1 MEPRPGRDRLKLLS
15 NLRIGTRL
23 GLAFG
28 VLIVLLVAICGYGAL
43 GASSLARDLGTTAS
57 VDLVLI
63 RSAADLQQRAA
74 TIARASRELLI
85 VDSAGQIKKQRA
97 AVADALKETDE
108 LLPQVSKLATGEA
121 NAKPLAAVVQ
131 AQAEFAKAV
140 QKFLSVQEG
149 GNPDDTK
156 TALLIELRPVQ
167 AAYEKSLAELGSAI
181 KAQADARAED
191 GSRMARTS
199 VMVMLIVGVAGLV
212 LAAGAAL
219 AIGRSIT
226 GPLQQATAAAGQIKA
241 GDLATRIDSDA
252 RDEIGELLRA
262 MGGMQQHLLG
272 VIEDVLRSA
281 RDVATSSDELAHGNA
296 ELSSR
301 TERSAGSLQQ
311 TASAMEQ
318 ISATVAGSSAKSRE
332 ASTVATKARDAVVEG
347 GATVDKLV
355 ETMNRIA
362 TSSARIK
369 DIIGVIDGI
378 AFQTNILALNAA
390 VEAARAGEQ
399 GRGFAVVATEV
410 RSLAA
415 RAGAAAREIK
425 TLIDDSTERV
435 ADGTTTVSEVGERIR
450 GIVQEVMNVRQLIEE
465 VSTASHEQETGM
477 VAVNGSV
484 CELDQSTQ
492 QNAALVEQIAAT
504 ADSLK
509 GHARKLV
516 ETVEFFRLPPPAAA

>member
-1 MEPRPGRDRLKLLS
+1 MKLLTHF
-15 NLRIGTRL
+15 RIGTRL
-23 GLAFG
+23 GLSFG
-28 VLIVLLVAICGYGAL
+28 VLIILLAAICGFGAVS
-43 GASSLARDLGTTAS
+43 ANALARDLGLAAN

-63 RSAADLQQRAA
+63 RGAAELRQQAA
-74 TIARASRELLI
+74 TVARASRELLI
-85 VDSAGQIKKQRA
+85 VDGAGQIKKQRA
-97 AVADALKETDE
+97 AVAEALKEADE
-108 LLPQVSKLATGEA
+108 LLPKVKALATGDA
-121 NAKPLAAVVQ
+121 DAKLLAAVT
-131 AQAEFAKAV
+131 AAHADFAKAV
-140 QKFLSVQEG
+140 QKFLSTQEA
-149 GNPDDTK
+149 GNPDDTR

-167 AAYEKSLAELGSAI
+167 AAYEKSLAELTQAV
-181 KAQADARAED
+181 KAEAETRAEE
-191 GSRMARTS
+191 GGRTARNT
-199 VMVMLIVGVAGLV
+199 VLAMVGAGIAGLL
-212 LAAGAAL
+212 LAVGAAL

-226 GPLQQATAAAGQIKA
+226 TPLHHAMHAAEQIKN
-241 GDLATRIDSDA
+241 GDLATHIDSEA

-262 MGGMQQHLLG
+262 MGAMQRHLLG

-281 RDVATSSDELAHGNA
+281 RDVASSSDKLAHGNA

-311 TASAMEQ
+311 TAAAMEQ
-318 ISATVAGSSAKSRE
+318 ISATVTGSGAKSRQ
-332 ASTVATKARDAVVEG
+332 ASAVATRARDAVVEG
-347 GATVDKLV
+347 GATVEKLV
-355 ETMNRIA
+355 GTMTRIA

-415 RAGAAAREIK
+415 RASGAAREIK
-425 TLIDDSTERV
+425 GLIDDSSERV
-435 ADGTTTVSEVGERIR
+435 ADGTATVSEVGERIR
-450 GIVQEVMNVRQLIEE
+450 GIVQEVMSVRQLIEE
-465 VSTASHEQETGM
+465 VSSASHEQETGM
-477 VAVNGSV
+477 VSVNGSV
-484 CELDQSTQ
+484 SELDQSTQ

-516 ETVEFFRLPPPAAA
+516 ETVEFFRLPQAQA

>member
-1 MEPRPGRDRLKLLS
+1 LKYLS

-28 VLIVLLVAICGYGAL
+28 VLILLLVALCGYGAL
-43 GASSLARDLGTTAS
+43 NANSLARDLGTTAS
-57 VDLVLI
+57 VDLVLV

-97 AVADALKETDE
+97 AVADALKETEE
-108 LLPQVSKLATGEA
+108 LLPKVQALASGEA
-121 NAKPLAAVVQ
+121 NAPLLAAVAA
-131 AQAEFAKAV
+131 AQADFAKAV
-140 QKFLSVQEG
+140 QKFLTTQEG

-167 AAYEKSLAELGSAI
+167 AAYEKSLGELGQAI
-181 KAQADARAED
+181 KAQADARAEA
-191 GSRMARTS
+191 GSQTARTT
-199 VMVMLIVGVAGLV
+199 VIAMIALGGAGLL
-212 LAAGAAL
+212 LAVGAAL

-226 GPLQQATAAAGQIKA
+226 TPLHRAMRAAELIKA
-241 GDLATRIDSDA
+241 GDLATPIEAGS

-262 MGGMQQHLLG
+262 MGAMQQHLLG
-272 VIEDVLRSA
+272 VIQDVLRSA
-281 RDVATSSDELAHGNA
+281 RDVATSSDDLANGNA
-296 ELSSR
+296 ELSTR

-318 ISATVAGSSAKSRE
+318 ISVTVAGSSAKSRE
-332 ASTVATKARDAVVEG
+332 ASAVATRARDAVVEG

-355 ETMNRIA
+355 ETMTRIA

-369 DIIGVIDGI
+369 DIIGVIDSI

-415 RAGAAAREIK
+415 RASGAAREIK
-425 TLIDDSTERV
+425 SLIDDSTERV
-435 ADGTTTVSEVGERIR
+435 ADGTATVSEVGQRIR
-450 GIVQEVMNVRQLIEE
+450 GIVEEVMSVRQLIEE
-465 VSTASHEQETGM
+465 VSSASHEQETGM
-477 VAVNGSV
+477 VSVNGSV
-484 CELDQSTQ
+484 SELDQSTQ
-492 QNAALVEQIAAT
+492 QNAALVEQIAST
-504 ADSLK
+504 AESLK
-509 GHARKLV
+509 GHARHLV
-516 ETVEFFRLPPPAAA
+516 QTVEFFRLPQAQG